1 MESFVSDSGGS
12 LSVIYHPMSIG
23 KLFSSKLDKNLFW
36 HTENLALMLLKSGL
50 KLFLNLFEKFPNNW
64 IFYIPS
70 NFYILIYVILY
81 IFYSWTKV
89 S

>member
-50 KLFLNLFEKFPNNW
+50 KLFLRR
-64 IFYIPS
+64 IFLK
-70 NFYILIYVILY
+70 NFLIIGFS
-81 IFYSWTKV
+81 IFRAIFTY
-89 S
+89 